1 MTLWLSKMHSFNTLK
16 HPNGAVDR
24 LGHKSWLS
32 GTSSGFGD
40 LWEKKDVFVN
50 LCNGD
55 RYYHQV
61 FQPLS
66 FIGWF
71 ALLSTVAPFPLKA
84 KSLTWKFRTFRCWN
98 AK

>member
-1 MTLWLSKMHSFNTLK
+1 MSLWLSKMHSFNTLK
-16 HPNGAVDR
+16 RPNGAGDR

-40 LWEKKDVFVN
+40 LWEKKDVFVS

-61 FQPLS
+61 LQSLS
-66 FIGWF
+66 FIGWL
-71 ALLSTVAPFPLKA
+71 ALLSNSGTISIKSKIADLKISNV
-84 KSLTWKFRTFRCWN
+84 SLWER
-98 AK
+98 

>member
-1 MTLWLSKMHSFNTLK
+1 MSLWLSKMHSFNTLK
-16 HPNGAVDR
+16 RPNSAGDR

-40 LWEKKDVFVN
+40 LWEKKDVFVS

-55 RYYHQV
+55 CYYHQV

-66 FIGWF
+66 FIGW
-71 ALLSTVAPFPLKA
+71 LSLFSNSGTVSIKSKIADLKISNI
-84 KSLTWKFRTFRCWN
+84 SLWER
-98 AK
+98 